1 MLCRLSDLQA
11 QIKLT
16 LNLTID
22 LHNIKKPS
30 ACHRSSRTKVK
41 KTTLFLTPL
50 QKETY
55 GDIIKRMDTDTFS
68 SSPIRKQHTNAFTKD
83 TSMQLLKDF
92 IKDESGATAVE
103 YGLIA
108 GLIAVVIIGALT
120 TLGGDIKTL
129 FEKISDGI
137 KAANP

>member
-1 MLCRLSDLQA
+1 M
-11 QIKLT
+11 
-16 LNLTID
+16 
-22 LHNIKKPS
+22 
-30 ACHRSSRTKVK
+30 
-41 KTTLFLTPL
+41 

-92 IKDESGATAVE
+92 IKDESGATAIE

-108 GLIAVVIIGALT
+108 GLIAVVIIVALT
-120 TLGGDIKTL
+120 DLGGELKTL
-129 FEKISDGI
+129 FGKITTGLQ
-137 KAANP
+137 KAP

>member
-1 MLCRLSDLQA
+1 M
-11 QIKLT
+11 
-16 LNLTID
+16 
-22 LHNIKKPS
+22 
-30 ACHRSSRTKVK
+30 
-41 KTTLFLTPL
+41 

-92 IKDESGATAVE
+92 IKDESGATAIE

-108 GLIAVVIIGALT
+108 GLIAVAIIA
-120 TLGGDIKTL
+120 TLFSLGEEIQTL
-129 FEKISDGI
+129 FEKIKTGLQ
-137 KAANP
+137 KAPAV

>member
-1 MLCRLSDLQA
+1 M
-11 QIKLT
+11 
-16 LNLTID
+16 
-22 LHNIKKPS
+22 
-30 ACHRSSRTKVK
+30 
-41 KTTLFLTPL
+41 

-92 IKDESGATAVE
+92 IKDESGATAIE

-108 GLIAVVIIGALT
+108 GLIAVVI
-120 TLGGDIKTL
+120 LGSLSLLGEEIRDL
-129 FEKISDGI
+129 FETIKDKI
-137 KAANP
+137 AAAGN

>member
-1 MLCRLSDLQA
+1 M
-11 QIKLT
+11 
-16 LNLTID
+16 
-22 LHNIKKPS
+22 
-30 ACHRSSRTKVK
+30 
-41 KTTLFLTPL
+41 

-92 IKDESGATAVE
+92 IKDESGATAIE

-108 GLIAVVIIGALT
+108 GLIAVVIIGTLSALGT
-120 TLGGDIKTL
+120 D
-129 FEKISDGI
+129 ISDLFGEISKGI
-137 KAANP
+137 KKAGTGGESDPTQ